1 VIVAINKIDL
11 LNSRNSSALYR
22 GKRKTETTIINSSFP
37 SPAVQEYLQ
46 STTPPSAAIQ
56 SKRSRFRKIN
66 KSDQGTS
73 PHTNPDSVAQPLAED
88 EGMEGFSVM
97 RSVEELTA
105 LWKRRLPNA
114 MIVPLSAQNASDV
127 DALVDLLVSLLPH
140 VRIAQ
145 VKLSGKRKGY

>member
-1 VIVAINKIDL
+1 M
-11 LNSRNSSALYR
+11 
-22 GKRKTETTIINSSFP
+22 NSSFP
-37 SPAVQEYLQ
+37 SPIVQEYLQ
-46 STTPPSAAIQ
+46 SMVQPSAAIQ
-56 SKRSRFRKIN
+56 SKRSRFRKLDKSNYKSTTPDKNIN
-66 KSDQGTS
+66 L
-73 PHTNPDSVAQPLAED
+73 DSVTQPLAED
-88 EGMEGFSVM
+88 EGMEGYSVM
-97 RSVEELTA
+97 RSVEVLTA